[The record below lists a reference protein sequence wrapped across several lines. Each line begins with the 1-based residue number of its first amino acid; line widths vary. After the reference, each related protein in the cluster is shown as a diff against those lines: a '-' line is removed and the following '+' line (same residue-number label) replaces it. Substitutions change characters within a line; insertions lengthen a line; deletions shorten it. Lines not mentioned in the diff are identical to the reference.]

1 MKALMKKARALAVA
15 LLVLIAFSQNI
26 RAVSPATLVSDL
38 LAKTG
43 LKYSSYEGQDNL
55 WTLTYV
61 GLENMESLDLYVWA
75 RKSGYVT
82 IYTTIFS
89 IEEEPS
95 KSFLWRLLELN
106 DDMLGLKYVIREDP
120 EEEGVYLVDCQVDL
134 SLTAINANELR
145 EAIEGLVM
153 NVDAEYPE
161 LEDLL

>member
-1 MKALMKKARALAVA
+1 MMKKARALAVA

-43 LKYSSYEGQDNL
+43 LNYSPYEGQDNF

-75 RKSGYVT
+75 REFGYVT

-89 IEEEPS
+89 LEEEPS
-95 KSFLWRLLELN
+95 KSLLWRLFELN
-106 DDMLGLKYVIREDP
+106 DAMLGLKYVIREHS
-120 EEEGVYLVDCQVDL
+120 EEKGVYLVDCQVDL
-134 SLTAINANELR
+134 SLTAINANELK
-145 EAIEGLVM
+145 EAIEELVV
-153 NVDAEYPE
+153 NVDENYPE
-161 LEDLL
+161 LEALL